1 VKNYKNFFLIFS
13 LNIFILNNVFAQVD
27 HSVVLNNK
35 VAPKLSDYG
44 FFEDLNAQIPT
55 KGVLPYE
62 LITPLFSDYA
72 DKLRFIYMPEG
83 GFAEFIPNKVF
94 DFPDGTVLIKTF
106 AYLNNHEESNLDKQL
121 LETRLLIKKKG
132 QWKNVSYVWNQ
143 EQSDAFLTIAGKTIP
158 TQFVNQ
164 DGDIQEVRY
173 RVPNINQCKEC
184 HQSDKSIKPI
194 GPKAR
199 NLNKNLAYQEGTMNQ
214 LLKWHKQGWIN
225 KDLEF
230 KTMPNW
236 EDASLTLDDRARS
249 YLDINCGH
257 CHIDGGSAD
266 TTGLYLDFA
275 EERKIHLGY
284 YKKPIATGRASNNL
298 KYSIVPGKP
307 EESILLYRMES
318 LDPGI
323 MMPESGRALEHE
335 EAIKLVGEWIK
346 SL

>member
-1 VKNYKNFFLIFS
+1 
-13 LNIFILNNVFAQVD
+13 
-27 HSVVLNNK
+27 
-35 VAPKLSDYG
+35 
-44 FFEDLNAQIPT
+44 
-55 KGVLPYE
+55 
-62 LITPLFSDYA
+62 
-72 DKLRFIYMPEG
+72 MPEG

-106 AYLNNHEESNLDKQL
+106 AYLNDHEKSNLDKQL

-335 EAIKLVGEWIK
+335 EAIKLISEWIK